1 MQKSNKN
8 AVRDNLRKKYAI
20 KYGVFQEHQE
30 YVFLSP
36 PPSPPLSTFHYQIL
50 KPGATAA
57 MWVYVVGA
65 TLLIAGVTAQ
75 DECVVNSVTC
85 QAGGQTCVDPDLAK
99 AGDWICRCVL
109 PLVGEGTAAVAVCT
123 YDECWENEATCSA
136 VGQVCADANDAETSL
151 NDWKCHC
158 PPPLTDSALLG
169 PATCAFE
176 GECATQHAVCTAA
189 GQTCHDADTT
199 TPDTWQC
206 FCVSPTAGTL
216 GNQAP
221 ATCTLDECIAV
232 CPTCATPTVKSLHTC
247 TAAQQD
253 CLDPNKSPESLADW
267 ECSCRAPAVG
277 MKVNG
282 AATCGVDECAD
293 ADIKRVCEDAG
304 QFCVDDNTATGSVDD
319 WVCRCTAPS
328 VGAANGRVAVCM
340 LEECQDEAVFKICS
354 DAGQECED
362 LDTTTTGNWECKC
375 PAPATGSAVAG
386 VATCNYDGECGDAA
400 IAKVCTDAKQTCV
413 DTDKATPDTW
423 MCSCVAPYSGAN
435 SVMAPATCTIDECV
449 ATCPTCAQNTCP
461 VGQTCKDSDTSSTS
475 LNDWSCTCDVGTGTA
490 AGAAAVCVLDECIV
504 QGTTCTASSQLCV
517 DPNTAVSSQGDWVCR
532 CQAPASGEAVAGA
545 AACTVNECDANGK
558 TCTDAG
564 QVCSDQNTASASL
577 NDWTCNC
584 PAPATGMMFT
594 GVATCTYTSGC
605 ADAAKLAVCTGAG
618 QLCLPG
624 DASVPGDFA
633 CSCPAP
639 MTGANGVNAV
649 AVCTINECD
658 EVCATCARTSLAV
671 SNTCTSAAQTCTD
684 PDVGVLSDWFCSCAA
699 PSTTT
704 AVGAAV
710 VKCALDE
717 CVTPSQNAGAQ
728 TCEHFKRY
736 TTQGCECACGWQ
748 LQISGDGPG
757 VQDPCNT
764 ACCNPNQASGGAW
777 CVVADTDFNRMS
789 ATCAALVL
797 QQRTCTSPDAR
808 PPAGSVAP
816 LYTDQCAAAG
826 QQCVDVDTSSAVQ
839 GDWECRCVGSA
850 GTSTHG
856 PAVCGMCFLIHLLQ

>member
-1 MQKSNKN
+1 MPLPDGHWHCCGCC
-8 AVRDNLRKKYAI
+8 RHLW
-20 KYGVFQEHQE
+20 
-30 YVFLSP
+30 YVFLCLFVFTTEHFLLTVFAGTDECGVAANAKVCSDVGQYCFDV
-36 PPSPPLSTFHYQIL
+36 STSTDDDWECRCQD
-50 KPGATAA
+50 P
-57 MWVYVVGA
+57 YVQQA
-65 TLLIAGVTAQ
+65 AGVT
-75 DECVVNSVTC
+75 
-85 QAGGQTCVDPDLAK
+85 K
-99 AGDWICRCVL
+99 
-109 PLVGEGTAAVAVCT
+109 
-123 YDECWENEATCSA
+123 
-136 VGQVCADANDAETSL
+136 
-151 NDWKCHC
+151 
-158 PPPLTDSALLG
+158 
-169 PATCAFE
+169 
-176 GECATQHAVCTAA
+176 
-189 GQTCHDADTT
+189 
-199 TPDTWQC
+199 
-206 FCVSPTAGTL
+206 
-216 GNQAP
+216 P
-221 ATCTLDECIAV
+221 ATCTLDECTAV
-232 CPTCATPTVKSLHTC
+232 CATCARTATVYACEGQT
-247 TAAQQD
+247 
-253 CLDPNKSPESLADW
+253 CLDASLQTLSDW
-267 ECSCRAPAVG
+267 SCTCVAPAVG
-277 MKVNG
+277 TG
-282 AATCGVDECAD
+282 ATQRAVCVLDECAD
-293 ADIKRVCEDAG
+293 ANNKAVCVAAQQE
-304 QFCVDDNTATGSVDD
+304 CVDEKQDEANVND
-319 WVCRCTAPS
+319 WACRCVSPS
-328 VGAANGRVAVCM
+328 VGASVGKAAVCTTD
-340 LEECQDEAVFKICS
+340 ECLDAANLKTCS
-354 DAGQECED
+354 DAGQQCQD
-362 LDTTTTGNWECKC
+362 VDMTKAGNWECKC

-400 IAKVCTDAKQTCV
+400 IAAVCTNVQQTCV

-545 AACTVNECDANGK
+545 AACMVNECDANGK

-704 AVGAAV
+704 AVGVAV
-710 VKCALDE
+710 VKCLLDE
-717 CVTPSQNAGAQ
+717 CADT
-728 TCEHFKRY
+728 
-736 TTQGCECACGWQ
+736 
-748 LQISGDGPG
+748 QISGS
-757 VQDPCNT
+757 
-764 ACCNPNQASGGAW
+764 PN
-777 CVVADTDFNRMS
+777 V
-789 ATCAALVL
+789 
-797 QQRTCTSPDAR
+797 
-808 PPAGSVAP
+808 
-816 LYTDQCAAAG
+816 CAAAG

-839 GDWECRCVGSA
+839 GDWECRCVGSSGA
-850 GTSTHG
+850 STRA
-856 PAVCGMCFLIHLLQ
+856 PAVCGMCFCIL